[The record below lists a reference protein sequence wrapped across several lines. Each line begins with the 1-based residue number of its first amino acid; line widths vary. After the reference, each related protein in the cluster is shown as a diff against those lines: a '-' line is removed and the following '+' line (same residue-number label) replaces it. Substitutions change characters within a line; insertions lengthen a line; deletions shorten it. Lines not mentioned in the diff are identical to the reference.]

1 MLESRAGW
9 PVKTRELHNHHFD
22 STAWNDFA
30 FRDDDIV
37 IATYAK
43 AGTTWTQQIVGQ
55 LVFGGADDVPVHE
68 ISPWLDLR
76 APPAAQKHALLAAQ
90 THRRFIKTHLPVDA
104 LVYSPRAKYL
114 YIGRDGRDVA
124 VSLYNHHASATEGWF
139 RMLNDT
145 PGRVGPPMPPPAAT
159 AAEAFDTWLAQD
171 GAPFW
176 PFFSSVRSWWEIR
189 HLPNVLFVHYADL
202 KRDLAGQMRR
212 IADFLGI
219 TLDAAQWAAAVEHCS
234 FDYMR
239 AHGQHTVPAG
249 GAMWRGGAVSFLHRG
264 EAGRWRELLSPQ
276 QAAAYAERAL
286 AELGADCAR
295 WLEQGGEFEAAAR

>member
-1 MLESRAGW
+1 MLTWRDGW

-22 STAWNDFA
+22 SSAWNDFV

-55 LVFGGADDVPVHE
+55 LVFAGAEDVPVHD
-68 ISPWLDLR
+68 ISPWMDLR
-76 APPAAQKHALLAAQ
+76 VPPTAQKHAMLAAQ

-104 LVYSPRAKYL
+104 LVFSPRAKYL

-124 VSLYNHHASATEGWF
+124 VSLYNHHARATDGWF
-139 RMLNDT
+139 QMLNDT
-145 PGRVGPPMPPPAAT
+145 PGRVGPPMPPPPAT
-159 AAEAFDTWLAQD
+159 AGEAFDTWLADD

-176 PFFSSVRSWWEIR
+176 PFFSSVRSWWEVR

-202 KRDLAGQMRR
+202 KRDLPGQMRR

-219 TLDAAQWAAAVEHCS
+219 TLAPAEWAAAVEHCT
-234 FDYMR
+234 FEYMR
-239 AHGQHTVPAG
+239 AHGDRNCRPAAGCG
-249 GAMWRGGAVSFLHRG
+249 GT
-264 EAGRWRELLSPQ
+264 
-276 QAAAYAERAL
+276 
-286 AELGADCAR
+286 AR
-295 WLEQGGEFEAAAR
+295 RPFCTAARPGAGASC

>member
-1 MLESRAGW
+1 MLDWRDGW

-22 STAWNDFA
+22 STAWNDFV

-55 LVFGGADDVPVHE
+55 LVFAGAEDVPVHD

-76 APPAAQKHALLAAQ
+76 VPPTPVKHALLAAQ

-104 LVYSPRAKYL
+104 LVFSPRARYL

-124 VSLYNHHASATEGWF
+124 VSLYNHHARATEGWF
-139 RMLNDT
+139 HMLNDT
-145 PGRVGPPMPPPAAT
+145 PGRVGPAMPPPAAS
-159 AAEAFDTWLAQD
+159 AGAAFDTWLAED

-176 PFFSSVRSWWEIR
+176 PFFSSVRSWWEVR

-219 TLDAAQWAAAVEHCS
+219 ALGSAEWAAAVEHCT

-239 AHGQHTVPAG
+239 AHGEHTVPAG
-249 GAMWRGGAVSFLHRG
+249 GRMWRDGAASFLHRG
-264 EAGRWRELLSPQ
+264 EAGRWRELLTPAQ
-276 QAAAYAERAL
+276 GEAYAERAR
-286 AELGADCAR
+286 AELGVDCAR
-295 WLEQGGEFEAAAR
+295 WLEHGGATDGV

>member
-1 MLESRAGW
+1 MPESRDGW

-124 VSLYNHHASATEGWF
+124 VSLYNHHASATEGWY

-145 PGRVGPPMPPPAAT
+145 PGRVGPPMPPPAAS
-159 AAEAFDTWLAQD
+159 AGEAFDTWLAQD

-249 GAMWRGGAVSFLHRG
+249 GAMWRGGAASFLHRG

-295 WLEQGGEFEAAAR
+295 WLEQGGEVAGA

>member
-1 MLESRAGW
+1 MLDWRDGW

-22 STAWNDFA
+22 STAWNDFV

-55 LVFGGADDVPVHE
+55 LVFAGAEDVPVHD

-76 APPAAQKHALLAAQ
+76 APPTPVKHALLAAQ

-104 LVYSPRAKYL
+104 LVFSPRAKYL

-124 VSLYNHHASATEGWF
+124 VSLYNHHARATEGWF
-139 RMLNDT
+139 QMLNDT
-145 PGRVGPPMPPPAAT
+145 PGRIGPPMPPPAAS
-159 AAEAFDTWLAQD
+159 AGEAFDTWLRDD

-176 PFFSSVRSWWEIR
+176 PFFSSVRSWWEVR

-212 IADFLGI
+212 MAEFLGI
-219 TLDAAQWAAAVEHCS
+219 ALGSAAWTAAVEHCT
-234 FDYMR
+234 FEYMR
-239 AHGQHTVPAG
+239 AHGDRTVPAG
-249 GAMWRGGAVSFLHRG
+249 GRMWQDGATSFLHRG
-264 EAGRWRELLSPQ
+264 EAGRWRELLTPAQ
-276 QAAAYAERAL
+276 GEAYAKRAQ

-295 WLEQGGEFEAAAR
+295 WLEQGGEIGRP

>member
-1 MLESRAGW
+1 MLTWHDGW

-55 LVFGGADDVPVHE
+55 LVFAGAEDVPVHD

-76 APPAAQKHALLAAQ
+76 APPTVVKHALLAAQ

-104 LVYSPRAKYL
+104 LVFSPRAKYL

-124 VSLYNHHASATEGWF
+124 VSLYNHHARATEGWF
-139 RMLNDT
+139 QMLNDT
-145 PGRVGPPMPPPAAT
+145 PGRVGPPMPPPAAS
-159 AAEAFDTWLAQD
+159 AGEAFDTWLAED

-176 PFFSSVRSWWEIR
+176 PFFSSVRSWWAVR
-189 HLPNVLFVHYADL
+189 HLPNVLGVHYADL

-219 TLDAAQWAAAVEHCS
+219 TLGSTQWAAAVEHCT
-234 FDYMR
+234 FEYMR
-239 AHGQHTVPAG
+239 AHGDRTVPAG
-249 GAMWRGGAVSFLHRG
+249 GRMWRDGAAAFLHRG
-264 EAGRWRELLSPQ
+264 EAGRWRELLTPDQ
-276 QAAAYAERAL
+276 GEAYAERAR

-295 WLEQGGEFEAAAR
+295 WLEQGGEFGRA

>member
-1 MLESRAGW
+1 MLTWRDGW

-55 LVFGGADDVPVHE
+55 LVFAGAEDVPVHD
-68 ISPWLDLR
+68 ISPWMDLR
-76 APPAAQKHALLAAQ
+76 VPPTAQKHAMLAAQ

-104 LVYSPRAKYL
+104 LVFSPRAKYL

-124 VSLYNHHASATEGWF
+124 VSLYNHHARATEGWF
-139 RMLNDT
+139 QMLNDT
-145 PGRVGPPMPPPAAT
+145 PGRVGPPMPPPPASAG
-159 AAEAFDTWLAQD
+159 EAFETWLRDD

-176 PFFSSVRSWWEIR
+176 PFFSSVRSWWEVR
-189 HLPNVLFVHYADL
+189 ALPNVLFVHYADL
-202 KRDLAGQMRR
+202 KRDLPGQMHR

-219 TLDAAQWAAAVEHCS
+219 TLDPAEWTAAVEHCT

-239 AHGQHTVPAG
+239 AHGDRTVPAG
-249 GAMWRGGAVSFLHRG
+249 GKMWRDGAAAFLHRG
-264 EAGRWRELLSPQ
+264 EAGRWRELLTPEQ
-276 QAAAYAERAL
+276 GEAYAERAR

-295 WLEQGGEFEAAAR
+295 WLEHDGGAGGV